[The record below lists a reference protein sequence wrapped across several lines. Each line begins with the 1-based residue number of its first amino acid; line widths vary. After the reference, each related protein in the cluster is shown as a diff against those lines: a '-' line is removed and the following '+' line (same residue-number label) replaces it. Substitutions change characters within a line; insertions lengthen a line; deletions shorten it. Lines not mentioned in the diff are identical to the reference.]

1 MSSPPPHSPLLA
13 HDKSPP
19 KRKDRPPALEILNAS
34 TSPSHLPDR
43 HPSAEDTKPHVEQL
57 HHDQSN
63 DDLHA
68 HLPSRSTSATSSL
81 DPYYF
86 SVHSPSNS
94 PIPPLPDPPNLSRTP
109 ETRPATHDPVTPHRD
124 PSKIDRRV
132 LHGLGELATPRWT
145 RTVASRD
152 DDARGLDQDELD
164 LPLPEEP
171 EEIDSDSPWTIEAID
186 GEEDEERD
194 EPSEFKPIPRMIRA
208 RPSVTEES
216 GGEEILYPRTQ
227 FSRSLTLTHPAL
239 QNLPLVNDLPP
250 IAFAPSLNKAR
261 KRTSDEFE
269 RDQAGS
275 LIAKHQRTP
284 SGSVLDGVKEERA
297 SARKHRSLGVGL
309 PSSSKDRPRER
320 RKDSI
325 STSGSLARER
335 HSRHTS
341 ASSSSSS
348 HGEQLH
354 SRRVHPND
362 FSHLPPSPSTSSI
375 QQFLRHVGSNGAV
388 GASASVASHK
398 ETPNHNTPNVAHSL
412 LRGTQEG
419 WSDLDDQATA
429 EALRKLDGLS
439 SKSGTRVRLSVG
451 SLRSSRPSTPAKSGQ
466 QWEGMGS
473 DSGKTSRRSS
483 THIRDS
489 TSSTKDKD
497 QTPSAH
503 RQGVGLGDFVDTSEQ
518 AGSVFGSSDETQLSS
533 PVQDKPPIKKSS
545 ASTRLS
551 YTAKRG
557 SASSTTYTSTPT
569 TSSRDSGSMSAGTSL
584 TSISAQ
590 SGRHSTS
597 KARRNSVGSDASQS
611 GDVAFLK
618 DRVAT
623 LASSNEQ
630 PETGQD
636 VPPVP
641 PLPKDLSTYLSP
653 PQSSTGILFPI
664 EGISTEESTRADDSE
679 PNWSAPAVVATV
691 PGVSKPLSPPPYT
704 SHGDHQGYAS
714 APAVLKT
721 PSKKWSLLGM
731 KLSGSPSATK
741 DNSGAKQPPVR
752 QSPHSAA
759 LSQPSRRSI
768 SKDSE
773 PWSPVQQPDAMAS
786 AASLVSQSSLSSS
799 HVLSASGAAAGT
811 PDRPFSSRPDTAS
824 SSHKSSSLAAPQQ
837 TPLSPSGSVRRGS
850 SKRLTPSAIPF
861 FRRSSSHSVQVGV
874 PRSSSPPASTSTG
887 PSHLQPRDPV
897 SPVDSSLS
905 TPPGA
910 HKKSSI
916 ISLGSLLKGSS
927 SRRNLQS
934 GKDDPKSDKESRRA
948 RDTDGGKSEK
958 EKAKKDD
965 KDRSESRISM
975 LMGRKRGKT
984 LSSAEAKKQQPATP
998 PSNGSATATRSSVVS
1013 SRVTAQTISSLQ
1025 RQSDTSLRSRTQL
1038 PTIAGSPSVGTAGN
1052 NSQISREMKERDLP
1066 PSSGANGSG
1075 ANLKETPTKI
1085 PRIHSRTST
1094 VSSPALK
1101 PSTSSTTTSRRT
1113 SLIVTSSVVGNDI
1126 SPTPGNAP
1134 GSGSSGSINNPAPIT
1149 DEFGVLDISDAP
1161 RATLTTLTQRQSIR
1175 ASPSSSTAPRV
1186 PRQVS
1191 NSTSTSNIPRKGNRD
1206 SMSFGGLRK
1215 SSTGSVASLN
1225 SVAPSDAPSTQT
1237 VSHRFS
1243 ALSPSK
1249 GLKLL
1254 SPKVSL
1260 THSRSSNS
1268 SNTHQVATPS
1278 SSRLSLSTPSPS
1290 PSSIDEE
1297 ELLGDEEMLQYI
1309 KRQQQKKLAHG
1320 ATQEEL
1326 DALLRFPEPIPPV
1339 LPQSPSAVL
1348 KSSQRQHLSEYEC
1361 QEILDYP
1368 SVYYIGT
1375 GSEKKLAH
1383 PDRPTNNYGYDD
1395 DRGDY
1400 LVVDH
1405 DHLAYRYEVM
1415 DSLGKGSFGQVLS
1428 CRDHATGASV
1438 AIKIIRNKKRF
1449 HHQALV
1455 EIKILDNLRQW
1466 DPEEKHHVIKMTE
1479 HFYFRNHLCIAME
1492 LLSINLY
1499 ELIKAN
1505 GFVGF
1510 TTALIRRFTSQ
1521 MLMSLTLMR
1530 HHRIVHCDLKP
1541 ENVLLR
1547 HPAKSAIKVIDFGS
1561 SCFEHEKIYTYIQ
1574 SRFYRSPEVILG
1586 MNYHMAIDMWSL
1598 GCILAELKTG
1608 FPIFPGE
1615 NEQEQLSCIMEVL
1628 GLPDKDFVNR
1638 SSRKR
1643 LFFDSTGAPRPVV
1656 NSKGRRRRPGTKT
1669 LAQVLRCDDELFV
1682 DFVAKCLMWDP
1693 ERRIKPQNA
1702 MRHPFI
1708 TAGKR
1713 SKGSIPSSTTAKAL
1727 LSTASSLTSRSKPTD
1742 TPKKSQISAPTPLT
1756 ARISRTTNAQPSTPG
1771 GASTSMHSLGSAR
1784 SYRTSQSQTIS
1795 SYHPSRTISGFASTS
1810 GTK

>member
-19 KRKDRPPALEILNAS
+19 KRKDRPPLEIPNTA

-43 HPSAEDTKPHVEQL
+43 RPSAEDTTKSHVEQL
-57 HHDQSN
+57 HHDQPN

-86 SVHSPSNS
+86 SVHSPSGS
-94 PIPPLPDPPNLSRTP
+94 PIPPLPDPPNLSKTP

-152 DDARGLDQDELD
+152 DDVHGSDQDELD

-194 EPSEFKPIPRMIRA
+194 EPSEFKSIPRMIRA
-208 RPSVTEES
+208 RPSVTEEM
-216 GGEEILYPRTQ
+216 
-227 FSRSLTLTHPAL
+227 
-239 QNLPLVNDLPP
+239 QNFPFNDPPP
-250 IAFAPSLNKAR
+250 ISFAPLLNKAR

-275 LIAKHQRTP
+275 LITKHQRTP

-297 SARKHRSLGVGL
+297 SARKHHSLGVGL
-309 PSSSKDRPRER
+309 PSSSRDRPRER
-320 RKDSI
+320 RKESI
-325 STSGSLARER
+325 STSGSVARER

-354 SRRVHPND
+354 SRRVHTND

-375 QQFLRHVGSNGAV
+375 QQILRHVGSNGAV
-388 GASASVASHK
+388 GASASAASQK
-398 ETPNHNTPNVAHSL
+398 EAPNVHTPNVAHSL

-429 EALRKLDGLS
+429 EALRKLDGIS
-439 SKSGTRVRLSVG
+439 SKSSARVRLSVG

-483 THIRDS
+483 AHIRDS

-497 QTPSAH
+497 QTPSAT
-503 RQGVGLGDFVDTSEQ
+503 RQGVGFGDFVDTLEQ
-518 AGSVFGSSDETQLSS
+518 AGSVFGSGDETQLSS
-533 PVQDKPPIKKSS
+533 PAQDKPPIKKSS
-545 ASTRLS
+545 AGIRLS

-618 DRVAT
+618 DRVAS
-623 LASSNEQ
+623 LAASNEQ
-630 PETGQD
+630 PEAGQD

-641 PLPKDLSTYLSP
+641 PLPKDLSTYRSP
-653 PQSSTGILFPI
+653 PQSSSGTLFPV
-664 EGISTEESTRADDSE
+664 EGISTEESTRADDNE
-679 PNWSAPAVVATV
+679 PNRFVPPVVATA
-691 PGVSKPLSPPPYT
+691 PIVSKPLSPPPYT

-741 DNSGAKQPPVR
+741 DNSGAKQSSVR
-752 QSPHSAA
+752 QSSHSAA
-759 LSQPSRRSI
+759 LSQPARRSI

-786 AASLVSQSSLSSS
+786 AASLASHSSLSSS
-799 HVLSASGAAAGT
+799 HALSASGAAAGT
-811 PDRPFSSRPDTAS
+811 PEQPFSSRPDTAS

-874 PRSSSPPASTSTG
+874 PRSSSPPASTG
-887 PSHLQPRDPV
+887 PSTSANQRTCV
-897 SPVDSSLS
+897 SRFKLETHTCRLVEMILKATGRSGARE
-905 TPPGA
+905 TPDG
-910 HKKSSI
+910 
-916 ISLGSLLKGSS
+916 G
-927 SRRNLQS
+927 
-934 GKDDPKSDKESRRA
+934 KSDKEKGQKGRQ
-948 RDTDGGKSEK
+948 
-958 EKAKKDD
+958 
-965 KDRSESRISM
+965 DRSESPQSSM
-975 LMGRKRGKT
+975 LMVGERGKT
-984 LSSAEAKKQQPATP
+984 LSSAEAKEAAPVSMP
-998 PSNGSATATRSSVVS
+998 PCRWSALPQATAQRVCESEGYTPCKRCPRLLLVATLYRRVLLRRRSVLYNGNPTRHCAPDAAS
-1013 SRVTAQTISSLQ
+1013 Q
-1025 RQSDTSLRSRTQL
+1025 QL
-1038 PTIAGSPSVGTAGN
+1038 LGHPQVGDGWKY
-1052 NSQISREMKERDLP
+1052 SQISREMKERDLP
-1066 PSSGANGSG
+1066 PSSGANGISV
-1075 ANLKETPTKI
+1075 NPKETPTKI

-1101 PSTSSTTTSRRT
+1101 PSTSSTTASRRT
-1113 SLIVTSSVVGNDI
+1113 SLLSLLWLETIHLPHPQYTGEWI
-1126 SPTPGNAP
+1126 L
-1134 GSGSSGSINNPAPIT
+1134 
-1149 DEFGVLDISDAP
+1149 GVYKQPSAHYG
-1161 RATLTTLTQRQSIR
+1161 RRQSIR
-1175 ASPSSSTAPRV
+1175 HHPHQATASRV

-1237 VSHRFS
+1237 ASTS
-1243 ALSPSK
+1243 
-1249 GLKLL
+1249 
-1254 SPKVSL
+1254 VSL
-1260 THSRSSNS
+1260 PSLR
-1268 SNTHQVATPS
+1268 QRVATPS
-1278 SSRLSLSTPSPS
+1278 SSRLSLSTPSPA
-1290 PSSIDEE
+1290 PSSVDEE

-1326 DALLRFPEPIPPV
+1326 DALLRFPEPLPPV
-1339 LPQSPSAVL
+1339 PPRVHQ
-1348 KSSQRQHLSEYEC
+1348 SSQRQHLSEFEC

-1383 PDRPTNNYGYDD
+1383 PDRPTNNFGYDD

-1415 DSLGKGSFGQVLS
+1415 GSLGKGSFGQVLS

-1510 TTALIRRFTSQ
+1510 TTALIRRFNEPNA
-1521 MLMSLTLMR
+1521 
-1530 HHRIVHCDLKP
+1530 H
-1541 ENVLLR
+1541 NVLLR

-1669 LAQVLRCDDELFV
+1669 LAQVLRCEDELFI
-1682 DFVAKCLMWDP
+1682 DFVSKCLMWDP

-1702 MRHPFI
+1702 MRHPLPYRRKTLERFN
-1708 TAGKR
+1708 TLVYNGQ
-1713 SKGSIPSSTTAKAL
+1713 GSSVNSVQLNK
-1727 LSTASSLTSRSKPTD
+1727 
-1742 TPKKSQISAPTPLT
+1742 
-1756 ARISRTTNAQPSTPG
+1756 
-1771 GASTSMHSLGSAR
+1771 
-1784 SYRTSQSQTIS
+1784 
-1795 SYHPSRTISGFASTS
+1795 
-1810 GTK
+1810 